1 MKRNAVHCGQSVF
14 LCSRPPRRRPR
25 WQPLDRLVSS
35 PISPGSVC
43 FPAAA
48 IQLSMRFIISR
59 RAKARWVRV
68 FPPAGNEKSSDKD
81 RCFCAH
87 RPDPRGA
94 HAPLRSFARVGL
106 LTDAFRGIPNALVRP
121 SLPAITAVP
130 MTRFRNARLRA
141 RTSAPQSQL
150 RNQKPAGS
158 GPMSGTCTRFP
169 CSAEQDLRVRVS
181 PGRAV
186 ATKAAY

>member
-1 MKRNAVHCGQSVF
+1 MVLSFCF
-14 LCSRPPRRRPR
+14 LSIQTPVPAETGDRR
-25 WQPLDRLVSS
+25 SS
-35 PISPGSVC
+35 AC
-43 FPAAA
+43 
-48 IQLSMRFIISR
+48 LS
-59 RAKARWVRV
+59 
-68 FPPAGNEKSSDKD
+68 AGNRKSSDKD

-87 RPDPRGA
+87 QTDPRGA
-94 HAPLRSFARVGL
+94 HAPLRFFACVGL
-106 LTDAFRGIPNALVRP
+106 LTDAFRGVTPNALVRP

-150 RNQKPAGS
+150 RNRKPAGS

-186 ATKAAY
+186 ATKAAYSIVI